1 MSPAPDERDR
11 IRVSMDRILDGTPER
26 SNGALTIV
34 ALAIE
39 ADVPRNALTQRH
51 TDLKNK
57 FYDRVRARGGIPDV
71 EIRLRRKISDLKTTI
86 TNENKEIV
94 RLRDDVQGFLAENT
108 RLTLENKELRDVLSG
123 RPSNVTPLRAGPGSR
138 WAVARDTIPRCEST
152 TAWWSPT
159 RPRRTPR
166 TG

>member
-1 MSPAPDERDR
+1 MSPAPDERAR
-11 IRVSMDRILDGTPER
+11 IRAAMHRILGGTPER

-51 TDLKNK
+51 TDLKNE
-57 FYDRVRARGGIPDV
+57 FYDHVRARGGTPDA
-71 EIRLRRKISDLKTTI
+71 EARLRKKIADLKTTI
-86 TNENKEIV
+86 ANKNKEIV

-108 RLTLENKELRDVLSG
+108 RLTLENEELRDVLSG

-138 WAVARDTIPRCEST
+138 
-152 TAWWSPT
+152 
-159 RPRRTPR
+159 
-166 TG
+166 